1 MKRKNSIICK
11 WFAFNR
17 SHYSKARRK
26 IHWMCVFFLTPTFIR
41 RIIIQLAMH
50 KQMLDGQ
57 MKKSREKKSNKP
69 TMPLKGSAF
78 NYHFLSL
85 FHTIYYVLALF
96 APHTNSRSH
105 SIAYPN
111 NCDSQWQSKS
121 NGFLMRVFVPRE
133 FIHKQWR
140 ENHLVWQIQATHTHT
155 EKMRNFR

>member
-69 TMPLKGSAF
+69 TNQLCHSKAQLLITTFCHCSTKSIMF
-78 NYHFLSL
+78 WRFL
-85 FHTIYYVLALF
+85 HRTPTLALIPSPIQIIAIHNDNRNQMDF
-96 APHTNSRSH
+96 LCECLFLENSSTN
-105 SIAYPN
+105 
-111 NCDSQWQSKS
+111 
-121 NGFLMRVFVPRE
+121 NGVK
-133 FIHKQWR
+133 I
-140 ENHLVWQIQATHTHT
+140 I
-155 EKMRNFR
+155 